1 MLSALVEGKDADLW
15 FLVAVILFIVAT
27 VVALTDQIA
36 RYAIPLIAAGLTFVA
51 LGWLVL

>member
-15 FLVAVILFIVAT
+15 FLVAVILFIVAAVICIT
-27 VVALTDQIA
+27 DKAWTIALVS
-36 RYAIPLIAAGLTFVA
+36 AGLAFVA